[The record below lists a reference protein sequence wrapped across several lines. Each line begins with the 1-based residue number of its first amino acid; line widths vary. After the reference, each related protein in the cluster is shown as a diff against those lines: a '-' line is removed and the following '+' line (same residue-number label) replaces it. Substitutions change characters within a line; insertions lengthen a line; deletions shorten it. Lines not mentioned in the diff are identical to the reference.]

1 MERYLSKKLLS
12 QSLEADDQG
21 NYTLAK
27 IYVMKRGKTL
37 NLPKDNPYSGCCST
51 RQPQEH
57 RDVVVIEVASGTS
70 PLPYPTREQ
79 VKTYRAPVQETLIN
93 SSQ

>member
-12 QSLEADDQG
+12 QSLEADDQD
-21 NYTLAK
+21 
-27 IYVMKRGKTL
+27 VMKRGKTL